1 MSVVKGPSRFL
12 PCPQPS
18 FIVRFLNAHLR
29 TYYKGYPHS
38 SVYCHRFPREWDTTF
53 EHLFLDRLNCMDIVL
68 FYLF

>member
-1 MSVVKGPSRFL
+1 MEEVLLDSSLALNNRISLNIHLL
-12 PCPQPS
+12 PLS
-18 FIVRFLNAHLR
+18 LLMTR
-29 TYYKGYPHS
+29 YPHS